1 MKKKKVNSL
10 DIDLDLAYVQ
20 VSTKNSKRPV
30 DMSLGDIIELSTNKL
45 PNDAVKIPK
54 MYISADDNYLYIW
67 VKNCW
72 KRVPLSDFI

>member
-20 VSTKNSKRPV
+20 VNTKNSKRPV
-30 DMSLGDIIELSTNKL
+30 DMSLGDIIKLSDNKL
-45 PNDAVKIPK
+45 PKDAIKIPK

-67 VKNCW
+67 VKDKW
-72 KRVPLSDFI
+72 KRIPLSEF